1 MLWLKKLYQRRAA
14 TIPQTTDDTGPR
26 QKALDSQDETRKSP
40 MRQCAVTRESR
51 SQHALIR
58 FARSPD
64 GIVVPDLA
72 GKLPG
77 RGVWITGDRET
88 LEKGLKSGVFSRAF
102 KARSEPV
109 DGLIEL
115 VEQQLLQRCV
125 GLLGLARKGGH
136 AVIGYDQVRAALRK
150 SKPDW
155 LIEATDGGEDGR
167 NKVHALAKALY
178 KQVNTAGALT
188 SAELGMAFGRG
199 SVVHALIEHAPVS
212 QSFAL
217 AYRRLT
223 GFRAAPELEWFT
235 GKTPGH

>member
-1 MLWLKKLYQRRAA
+1 
-14 TIPQTTDDTGPR
+14 
-26 QKALDSQDETRKSP
+26 
-40 MRQCAVTRESR
+40 MRQCAVTRESLP
-51 SQHALIR
+51 QDALIR
-58 FARSPD
+58 FVRSPD
-64 GIVVPDLA
+64 GVVVPDVS

-77 RGVWITGDRET
+77 RGVWITADHAAVQ
-88 LEKGLKSGVFSRAF
+88 KGLETGVFPRAF
-102 KARSEPV
+102 KSSAQPIE
-109 DGLIEL
+109 GLMDL
-115 VEQQLLQRCV
+115 LEQQLVQRCISLI
-125 GLLGLARKGGH
+125 GFARKGGH
-136 AVIGYDQVRAALRK
+136 AISGFDQVRAALRK
-150 SKPDW
+150 SKPGW
-155 LIEATDGGEDGR
+155 LIEASDGSEDGR
-167 NKVHALAKALY
+167 MKVHQLAKALY

>member
-1 MLWLKKLYQRRAA
+1 
-14 TIPQTTDDTGPR
+14 
-26 QKALDSQDETRKSP
+26 
-40 MRQCAVTRESR
+40 MRQCAVTRESLP
-51 SQHALIR
+51 QDALIR

-64 GIVVPDLA
+64 GIVVPDVS

-77 RGVWITGDRET
+77 RGVWITCDRSVVQ
-88 LEKGLKSGVFSRAF
+88 KGLETGVFPRAF
-102 KARSEPV
+102 KSAAQPI
-109 DGLIEL
+109 DGLVDL
-115 VEQQLLQRCV
+115 LEQQLVQRCISV
-125 GLLGLARKGGH
+125 IGFARKGGH
-136 AVIGYDQVRAALRK
+136 AISGYDQVRAALRK
-150 SKPDW
+150 SKPGW
-155 LIEATDGGEDGR
+155 LIEASDGSEDGR
-167 NKVHALAKALY
+167 TKVHQLAKGLY

-235 GKTPGH
+235 GNTPRH